1 MTIPA
6 ELTTSASSLR
16 MKQPKG
22 RFFMTRIRQTY
33 LRTAFVLT
41 SLWLGLISAAEAQ
54 KVVTWNVEWFPGRKL
69 SASAAESKAH
79 MARAQEV
86 LKKLDPDVFI
96 AEEVRDWKA
105 FAELVSVVPALKV
118 NVVSAFRS
126 SETGELWPQQVGI
139 ASKLP
144 VRAAWSEAWLPT
156 IPSLPRGFS
165 LAVLEDPPTGKL
177 LLVYGVH
184 MKSNRGEAEANTRLR
199 NESAAQL
206 LVHVDEMER
215 ITFPKGQI
223 RGIIVA
229 GDFNTNHDKQFQ
241 DNVIE
246 TLTARGLFNTWSGV
260 EPQKRLTWKGSGSFA
275 STTFDYIFLKGL
287 GQTNAVVSAA
297 PEDASDHNPVVVQLP

>member
-1 MTIPA
+1 MKAFRSVYLPA
-6 ELTTSASSLR
+6 ALVATCL
-16 MKQPKG
+16 
-22 RFFMTRIRQTY
+22 
-33 LRTAFVLT
+33 V
-41 SLWLGLISAAEAQ
+41 LGLVSTADAQ
-54 KVVTWNVEWFPGRKL
+54 KVVTWNIEWFPGKKP
-69 SASAAESKAH
+69 SASAEESKTH

-86 LKKLDPDVFI
+86 LKKLNPDIFI

-105 FAELVSVVPALKV
+105 FAELVSVVPDLKV
-118 NVVSAFRS
+118 NVVSPFRS
-126 SETGELWPQQVGI
+126 YETGELWPQQVGI

-165 LAVLEDPPTGKL
+165 LAVLEDPATSKL

-223 RGIIVA
+223 RGIIIG
-229 GDFNTNHDKQFQ
+229 GDFNTNQDKQFQ
-241 DNVIE
+241 DNVLE
-246 TLTARGLFNTWSGV
+246 TLTGRSFFNTWSGV
-260 EPQKRLTWKGSGSFA
+260 EQEKRLTWRGSGQFA
-275 STTFDYIFLKGL
+275 ATTFDYIMLKGL
-287 GQTNAVVSAA
+287 GQTNAVLVAA
-297 PEDASDHNPVVVQLP
+297 PENASDHHPVVVQLP